1 MRNLESGL
9 IPTSQ
14 PTLTLSSE
22 VGDMLDMN
30 TLDTVI
36 PSRQFLTELVERLDC
51 LVRFMGAQGESA
63 GFRDEAVSLAGEM
76 VVRARVVSATVQTCK
91 QQPQGCSLDHLRTCL
106 SGLGLVGILNE
117 FDRSLYEVQASIGDE
132 VNQHE
137 AAMEAADVPGRDV
150 LDKLEAEHFQLH
162 RIMREVVAL

>member
-1 MRNLESGL
+1 MM
-9 IPTSQ
+9 
-14 PTLTLSSE
+14 SSE
-22 VGDMLDMN
+22 VADMIAMQRTAEPNRIILPERKWLN
-30 TLDTVI
+30 
-36 PSRQFLTELVERLDC
+36 ELVERLDC

-76 VVRARVVSATVQTCK
+76 VVRARVVSATVQTCR

>member
-1 MRNLESGL
+1 LLTSGL
-9 IPTSQ
+9 TRTSQ
-14 PTLTLSSE
+14 PMVMTNFE

-36 PSRQFLTELVERLDC
+36 PSRQFLTELVERLDT
-51 LVRFMGAQGESA
+51 LTRFCEVQGETA
-63 GFRDEAVSLAGEM
+63 GFREEACKIAGAMKQRAAQLAQSLALSRRKADSLAD
-76 VVRARVVSATVQTCK
+76 VRTV
-91 QQPQGCSLDHLRTCL
+91 LL
-106 SGLGLVGILNE
+106 GLGQLAVLNE
-117 FDRSLYEVQASIGDE
+117 YDRSLSEFQNEVGDE